1 MICTFRTAALKASL
15 TYMGLVFFQLLLGQ
29 NAPAT
34 PLGSPFITNYSSEF
48 YSVAG
53 KNWDIG
59 QGEDGKMYFA
69 NNYGLVEFNGYDWQR
84 IGQPLNQS
92 ELRSFA
98 LAGERIYIG
107 GTSEIGYFDRN
118 SRGQLRYHILNE
130 LIQDALFNF
139 NDVRAICSYQERV
152 FFLTDQGIMIYD
164 EATQS
169 ISIQGRGIPFRAWT
183 SGRDEIVFAANGAGI
198 FRYRDDELRQITDY
212 QAYSNLHIEFIQSIR
227 PGTYLLG
234 TDKSGVLIFEQG
246 SIKPWNAGNQAYF
259 KQIYLNRATILNK
272 DQLIFGSLHE
282 GLLVTDY
289 QGNIQYKITENDGLP
304 DHSIL
309 SLYKDHQ
316 GNIWTAMDEGVSYLE
331 LNSPFTL
338 VSKKNG
344 LRGEVYSILPT
355 DRHLYVGTS
364 RGLFISPWSNRDSK
378 QLQFKLIPKTTGTCW
393 QIIEHQGN
401 ILLAHHNGVFQVEGD
416 KATFIGGEGHWNFA
430 VHPDQTN
437 LLLSG
442 HYRGVRLLEYKNGKY
457 QIRNDIEGFSE
468 TSRELLFD
476 EEKIWIS
483 HGYQGIYQLELSEDL
498 SRFTTVELYD
508 TLSGLPS
515 NLYNNLIPSPEGV
528 LFGTQNGVFQYNA
541 ETNRMEPEPIFS
553 KILGTET
560 LIRKV
565 YSAGDGSFLAIKNY
579 YRSDEI
585 AMIDLL
591 EDGSYTQREDPFQ
604 KLRGELIPAFES
616 ISFPDPSLILVG
628 SRRGLVILNTTFRS
642 TASRE
647 HDCFVNEVN
656 LPLRQKTVF
665 ESGAGISSSQRIS
678 IPSRENELLEFTVSS
693 SFFEAIPYIQYST
706 YLEGYDEDW
715 QAWSSSNQRQLV
727 GLPSGDYTFW
737 AKSRNIYDVEAES
750 PPINFAIEMQNH
762 SISGYILWGVALI
775 IVLLGL
781 LLYFFA
787 NSTYQ
792 RPLIRQLSSE
802 KQSLSSAIHRLK
814 AQRDEWQ
821 TEREQ
826 TNQNLSEALL
836 KGEMQQVFIKKIEQL
851 AHQKA
856 DIKEVQKVLQQY
868 ETSSKGIQIQLD
880 TQQLVE
886 KDDFLV
892 KIKENYPGLSARELR
907 LCSYLKLNVSS
918 KEIAEYMGISI
929 RGVESLRYR
938 VRKKLGLTTSQDL
951 TEFILKL

>member
-1 MICTFRTAALKASL
+1 MICTFRTSILKASL
-15 TYMGLVFFQLLLGQ
+15 TCTCLVFFQLLLGQ
-29 NAPAT
+29 NTPAT
-34 PLGSPFITNYSSEF
+34 PLGSPFITNYANEF

-53 KNWDIG
+53 KNWDLG

-130 LIQDALFNF
+130 LISDSLFNF
-139 NDVRAICSYQERV
+139 NDVRAICSYQEQV

-164 EATQS
+164 EEGHS
-169 ISIQGRGIPFRAWT
+169 ISILGKGIPFRAWT

-198 FRYRDDELRQITDY
+198 FGYQDDELTQISDY
-212 QAYSNLHIEFIQSIR
+212 QAYPNLHIEFIQSIR

-234 TDKSGVLIFEQG
+234 TDKSGVLIFENG
-246 SIKPWNAGNQAYF
+246 SIKPWNPRNQEYF
-259 KQIYLNRATILNK
+259 KQTYLNRAIILNK

-289 QGNIQYKITENDGLP
+289 QGNIQYKINEKDGLP

-338 VSKKNG
+338 VNKKNG

-355 DRHLYVGTS
+355 DQHLYVGTS
-364 RGLFISPWSNRDSK
+364 RGLFISPWSNRTSK

-401 ILLAHHNGVFQVEGD
+401 VLLAHHNGIFQVEGD
-416 KATFIGGEGHWNFA
+416 QATFIGGEGHWNFA
-430 VHPDQTN
+430 IHPNKSN

-442 HYRGVRLLEYKNGKY
+442 HYRGVRVLEYRGGKY

-468 TSRELLFD
+468 TSRELVFD
-476 EEKIWIS
+476 REKVWIS
-483 HGYQGIYQLELSEDL
+483 HGYKGIYQLELSEDL
-498 SRFTTVELYD
+498 SRFSKVVLYD
-508 TLSGLPS
+508 SLSGLPS
-515 NLYNNLIPSPEGV
+515 NLYNNLIPTADGV
-528 LFGTQNGVFQYNA
+528 LFGTQNGVFQYNPD
-541 ETNRMEPEPIFS
+541 TDQMEPEPVFS

-565 YSAGDGSFLAIKNY
+565 YSMGNGSFLAIKNY

-591 EDGSYTQREDPFQ
+591 EDGSYTQTEDPFQ
-604 KLRGELIPAFES
+604 KLRGQLIPAFES
-616 ISFPDPSLILVG
+616 ISFPDPSLILIG
-628 SRRGLVILNTTFRS
+628 SRRGLVILNTAFRS
-642 TASRE
+642 TASRQ
-647 HDCFVNEVN
+647 HDCFINEVN
-656 LPLRQKTVF
+656 LPLRPKTVF
-665 ESGAGISSSQRIS
+665 ESGAGITSSQRIS
-678 IPSRENELLEFTVSS
+678 ITSRENELLEFTVSS

-706 YLEGYDEDW
+706 YLEGYDEGWQDW
-715 QAWSSSNQRQLV
+715 SNSNQRQFV
-727 GLPSGDYTFW
+727 GLPSGEYTFW

-750 PPINFAIEMQNH
+750 PPINFAIEMQDY
-762 SISGYILWGVALI
+762 SISGYVIWGIALI
-775 IVLLGL
+775 IVLMGL

-792 RPLIRQLSSE
+792 RPLIRQLSSD
-802 KQSLSSAIHRLK
+802 KQTLSGTIQQLETQQK
-814 AQRDEWQ
+814 AWL

-826 TNQNLSEALL
+826 TNQNLSDALL
-836 KGEMQQVFIKKIEQL
+836 KGEMQQIFIKRIEQL
-851 AHQKA
+851 ANQKA
-856 DIKEVQKVLQQY
+856 DIKEVQKALQQY
-868 ETSSKGIQIQLD
+868 ENSSKGIQIQLD
-880 TQQLVE
+880 TQQIVE

-892 KIKENYPGLSARELR
+892 KIKENYPDLSARELR

-951 TEFILKL
+951 TEFILQL

>member
-1 MICTFRTAALKASL
+1 MIWTFRTSLLKASFSC
-15 TYMGLVFFQLLLGQ
+15 TCLVFFQLLFGQ
-29 NAPAT
+29 NTPT
-34 PLGSPFITNYSSEF
+34 RPLGSPFITNYASEV

-53 KNWDIG
+53 KNWDLG

-69 NNYGLVEFNGYDWQR
+69 NNYGLVEFNGNDWQR

-98 LAGERIYIG
+98 LVGERTYIG

-118 SRGQLRYHILNE
+118 TRGQRRYHILND
-130 LIQDALFNF
+130 LIQDSLFNF
-139 NDVRAICSYQERV
+139 NDVRAICSFQQKV
-152 FFLTDQGIMIYD
+152 FFLTDQGLMIYD
-164 EATQS
+164 EQAHS
-169 ISIQGRGIPFRAWT
+169 ISIQGKGIPFRAWT

-198 FRYRDDELRQITDY
+198 FEFQDDKLTQISDY
-212 QAYSNLHIEFIQSIR
+212 QTYSDLHVEFIQSIR
-227 PGTYLLG
+227 PDTYLLG

-246 SIKPWNAGNQAYF
+246 RIKPWNPDNQDYF
-259 KQIYLNRATILNK
+259 KQIYLNHAVILNK
-272 DQLIFGSLHE
+272 EQLIFGSLHE

-289 QGNIQYKITENDGLP
+289 QGNIQYKITEKDGLP

-338 VSKKNG
+338 VNKKNG

-355 DRHLYVGTS
+355 RQHLYVGTS
-364 RGLFISPWSNRDSK
+364 RGLFISPWSNRTSQ

-401 ILLAHHNGVFQVEGD
+401 VLLAHHNGIFRVKGD
-416 KATFIGGEGHWNFA
+416 QATFIGGEGHWNFA
-430 VHPDQTN
+430 IHPKESN

-442 HYRGVRLLEYKNGKY
+442 HYRGVRVLEYRGGKY

-468 TSRELLFD
+468 TSRELVFD
-476 EEKIWIS
+476 REKVWIS
-483 HGYQGIYQLELSEDL
+483 HGYKGIYQLELSEDL
-498 SRFTTVELYD
+498 SRFSKVELYD
-508 TLSGLPS
+508 SLSGLPS
-515 NLYNNLIPSPEGV
+515 NLYNNLIPTADGV

-541 ETNRMEPEPIFS
+541 DTDQMEPEPVFS

-565 YSAGDGSFLAIKNY
+565 YSMGNGSFLAIKNY

-591 EDGSYTQREDPFQ
+591 EDGSYTQTEDPFQ
-604 KLRGELIPAFES
+604 KLRGQLIPAFES
-616 ISFPDPSLILVG
+616 ISFPDPSLILIG
-628 SRRGLVILNTTFRS
+628 SRRGLVILNTAFRS
-642 TASRE
+642 TASRQ
-647 HDCFVNEVN
+647 HDCYVNEVN
-656 LPLRQKTVF
+656 LPLRERTVF
-665 ESGAGISSSQRIS
+665 ESGAGITSSQRIS
-678 IPSRENELLEFTVSS
+678 IPSRENELLEFSVSS

-715 QAWSSSNQRQLV
+715 QAWSNSNQRQFV
-727 GLPSGDYTFW
+727 GLPSGEYTFW

-750 PPINFAIEMQNH
+750 PPINFAIEMQDY
-762 SISGYILWGVALI
+762 SISGYVIWGIALI
-775 IVLLGL
+775 IVLMGL

-792 RPLIRQLSSE
+792 RPLIRQLSSD
-802 KQSLSSAIHRLK
+802 KQSLSGTIQQLETQQK
-814 AQRDEWQ
+814 AWL

-826 TNQNLSEALL
+826 TNQNLSDALL
-836 KGEMQQVFIKKIEQL
+836 KGEMQQIFIKRIEQL
-851 AHQKA
+851 ANQKA
-856 DIKEVQKVLQQY
+856 DIKEVQKALQQY
-868 ETSSKGIQIQLD
+868 ENSSKGIQIQLD
-880 TQQLVE
+880 TQQVVE
-886 KDDFLV
+886 RDDFLV
-892 KIKENYPGLSARELR
+892 KIKENYPDLSARELR

-951 TEFILKL
+951 TEFILQL